1 MGLWVELGIFGLAL
15 AFGLWQL
22 HDVKK
27 AREETQRR
35 KALEQQRQ
43 EKGQA
48 RQGGADGPAD
58 PPA

>member
-27 AREETQRR
+27 AREETRR
-35 KALEQQRQ
+35 QKAREQARQLED
-43 EKGQA
+43 QA
-48 RQGGADGPAD
+48 RQGGAGGPAD
-58 PPA
+58 PPT